1 MRTGHLLPAGVGQ
14 PGRLLVDGRDEGR
27 LDPESD
33 DVLDVEALRVDDR
46 VDERDDA
53 DEDGVEVALPLRIVA
68 LKRGCV
74 EMSEKNFDL

>member
-14 PGRLLVDGRDEGR
+14 LGRLLVDGGDESR

-68 LKRGCV
+68 LKTR
-74 EMSEKNFDL
+74 LR